1 MKKGRLQAKDIH
13 DALAL
18 EAVLDAM
25 HHEPVI
31 LVMGEIVV
39 THEPW
44 FGPAAMSGIVSHLL
58 YPYRVVAAKV
68 DSLVRRGL
76 LEDHG
81 SLYSL
86 TKAGESVLA
95 EAKHVATELK
105 GFRYLAKDFY
115 PSE

>member
-1 MKKGRLQAKDIH
+1 MKKGRPQAKDIP

-39 THEPW
+39 TTGPEPW

-81 SLYSL
+81 GLYSV
-86 TKAGESVLA
+86 TKAGEDVLA
-95 EAKHVATELK
+95 GPPVES
-105 GFRYLAKDFY
+105 RD
-115 PSE
+115 S